1 MKRICGFV
9 IGLALLV
16 MAPVAV
22 IPALTTAD
30 PGARSMDYQ
39 QATDVVIMRGLSQRG
54 VPFSWAGGGVSGP
67 TLGKGTGMTTVGFD
81 ASGLMQYAYAGA
93 GIKLPRSSG
102 ELYRVGQKVLPQ
114 QARRGDLIF
123 YGPDGTQSVAMYLGN
138 NQMLEVGDV
147 VQVSPVRANGMT
159 PYLVRVLGTQQTP
172 LQQAPAQQAP
182 VQQAPAPPYTHLAA
196 GAGTASATAAG
207 TRSAGAGT
215 AGTVAAGTRSAGAGT
230 ASTVAAGTRSA
241 GTGTAGAIAADAVA
255 IAHAGAGPADPRAA
269 GTFTAG
275 ARHHAVTLGP
285 PKTRHLHPRRPDLP
299 ASGKE
304 QVAVFGKLAVDHGK
318 PRTASSTGRHGDTG
332 VHR

>member
-16 MAPVAV
+16 MAPVTV
-22 IPALTTAD
+22 DTALATAD
-30 PGARSMDYQ
+30 PGARVMDYQ

-102 ELYRVGQKVLPQ
+102 ELYRVGQKILPQ

-147 VQVSPVRANGMT
+147 VQVSPVRASGMT
-159 PYLVRVLGTQQTP
+159 PYLVRVLGV
-172 LQQAPAQQAP
+172 QQAP
-182 VQQAPAPPYTHLAA
+182 VQQAPLQQPPSQQAPVQQAPVQQAPVQQAPVQQAPLQQAPLQQMPLQLPTQAPLQQIPAQPA
-196 GAGTASATAAG
+196 PIGTT
-207 TRSAGAGT
+207 
-215 AGTVAAGTRSAGAGT
+215 
-230 ASTVAAGTRSA
+230 
-241 GTGTAGAIAADAVA
+241 
-255 IAHAGAGPADPRAA
+255 
-269 GTFTAG
+269 
-275 ARHHAVTLGP
+275 
-285 PKTRHLHPRRPDLP
+285 
-299 ASGKE
+299 
-304 QVAVFGKLAVDHGK
+304 Q
-318 PRTASSTGRHGDTG
+318 
-332 VHR
+332 